1 MINNS
6 INKPSLPRDASSV
19 IIIKKKNSKL
29 YLLMG
34 RRPKKSKFMPGI
46 YVFPGGAIDKA
57 DYQINKFF
65 NLSTT
70 LKKDLLKSRSNKHT
84 IAIMLAAI
92 RETAEECGLFL
103 AEKKIVKYEKLIFDN
118 TWNVFLKKSFVPS
131 IQKLNYFARA
141 ITPSF
146 LKTRFHARFFI
157 ANFNDFVGKIKT
169 NGELENIDWVEIKK
183 AKLLPIADVTEF
195 LINRLIKLGDDKTI
209 FKKKKLHPMFTRRN
223 NKRWIKWDQ

>member
-19 IIIKKKNSKL
+19 IIIKKKNNKL
-29 YLLMG
+29 RVLMG
-34 RRPKKSKFMPGI
+34 RRPAKSKFMPGI
-46 YVFPGGAIDKA
+46 YVFPGGAIDKT
-57 DYQINKFF
+57 DYQINKLF
-65 NLSTT
+65 NLSTK
-70 LKKDLLKSRSNKHT
+70 LEKGLLKSRSNKHT

-103 AEKKIVKYEKLIFDN
+103 AEKKIIKYENLNFNN
-118 TWNVFLKKSFVPS
+118 TWNIFLEKSFVPS
-131 IQKLNYFARA
+131 IQRLNYFGRA

-157 ANFNDFVGKIKT
+157 ANFDDFIGRIKT
-169 NGELENIDWVEIKK
+169 NGELENIGWVEIKK

-195 LINRLIKLGDDKTI
+195 LINRLIELDNDKII
-209 FKKKKLHPMFTRRN
+209 FKKNRLYPMFTRRN
-223 NKRWIKWDQ
+223 NKRWVKWDQ